1 MPRRGLRRR
10 QDRVVSR
17 PVPPD
22 LPATVG
28 APGGA
33 WVVELRRGSAAEL
46 HEASAASVAAPAARK
61 VVVNEVA
68 APALVLGSTQSPG
81 LLRPEVRA
89 ASEAGTGPDVVQ
101 RRSGGGLVPLAP
113 GAQLWVDVVVPAG
126 DAVWDDDATRM
137 ARSVGQW
144 WVDALVRSGADPELV
159 RTDLGST
166 GRPANDRELGRVVC
180 FAGIGPGEVEVAE
193 DFGIWWKT
201 VGFSQ
206 RRTRHGAV
214 LQCLVPR
221 RWDHDALVDALDP
234 EVVGDGVVK
243 ELRDALLIG
252 ASPGIGERADGLLTA
267 FLGELART

>member
-1 MPRRGLRRR
+1 
-10 QDRVVSR
+10 VSR

-22 LPATVG
+22 LPTVVD

-33 WVVELRRGSAAEL
+33 WTVEVRRGSAAEL
-46 HEASAASVAAPAARK
+46 HEASAASVAVPTART
-61 VVVNEVA
+61 VVVNEVV
-68 APALVLGSTQSPG
+68 APALVLGSTQSPE

-89 ASEAGTGPDVVQ
+89 EAEAGTGPDVVR

-113 GAQLWVDVVVPAG
+113 DGQLWVDVVVPLG
-126 DAVWDDDATRM
+126 DALWDDDATRM
-137 ARSVGQW
+137 ARSAGQW
-144 WVDALVRSGADPELV
+144 WVDALVRLGVDPELV
-159 RTDLGST
+159 RSDQQST
-166 GRPANDRELGRVVC
+166 GRPTNDRELGRVVC

-221 RWDHDALVDALDP
+221 RWDHGALVDALDP
-234 EVVGDGVVK
+234 EVVGDAVAK
-243 ELRDALLIG
+243 ELRDALLTG
-252 ASPGIGERADGLLTA
+252 ASPGIGERVDGLLAA
-267 FLGELART
+267 FLAELART